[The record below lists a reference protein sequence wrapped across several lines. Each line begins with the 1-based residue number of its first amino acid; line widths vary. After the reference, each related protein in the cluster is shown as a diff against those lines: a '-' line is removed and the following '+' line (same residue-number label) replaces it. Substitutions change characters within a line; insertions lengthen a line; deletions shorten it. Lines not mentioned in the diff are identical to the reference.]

1 MYKIFVTTC
10 QHEIKK
16 AVMPL
21 ADPNAFPVVIHC
33 THGKDRTGVTIGILL
48 ALMGVPLD
56 DILADYGR
64 SAPEIRAAMA
74 RGDVSDEH
82 PALQMKDE

>member
-21 ADPNAFPVVIHC
+21 VDPNAFPVVIHC